1 MTNEERFKKYVEE
14 YCKTCKN
21 KTKYDCEIKIYKK
34 GDTIVTK
41 CEYYER

>member
-1 MTNEERFKKYVEE
+1 MTNKERLEKYIEEH
-14 YCKTCKN
+14 CSTCKN